1 MLYATTLKHNNYKD
15 MNRLLKHLVFTIMLF
30 TGYEAFSQPP
40 ASFRSSN
47 TARSK
52 VEAYRES
59 YVDRQLN
66 LNDDQKTKFWPVYR
80 QYHDEITAVRKAKRQ
95 NILTNKSKDQMQ
107 KDLQYDQQLIDIKRR
122 YNQEFMKIMPADK
135 VAKIYQSEREFN
147 DELFKQLGER
157 SNPD

>member
-1 MLYATTLKHNNYKD
+1 
-15 MNRLLKHLVFTIMLF
+15 MNRLLKHLVFILMLF
-30 TGYEAFSQPP
+30 TGYEVFSQPP
-40 ASFRSSN
+40 ASFRSSSN
-47 TARSK
+47 ARSK

-66 LNDDQKTKFWPVYR
+66 LNDDQKAKFWPVYR

-95 NILTNKSKDQMQ
+95 NILTNKSRDQMQ

>member
-1 MLYATTLKHNNYKD
+1 
-15 MNRLLKHLVFTIMLF
+15 MNRLLKHLVLIIMLF
-30 TGYEAFSQPP
+30 TGYEVFSQPP
-40 ASFRSSN
+40 ASFRSSS
-47 TARSK
+47 TARNK
-52 VEAYRES
+52 VESYRES
-59 YVDRQLN
+59 YVDRQLS
-66 LNDDQKTKFWPVYR
+66 LNDDQKAKFWPVYR
-80 QYHDEITAVRKAKRQ
+80 QYHDEITAVKKAKRQ

>member
-1 MLYATTLKHNNYKD
+1 
-15 MNRLLKHLVFTIMLF
+15 MNRFLKHLVFILMLF
-30 TGYEAFSQPP
+30 TGYEVFSQPP

-47 TARSK
+47 SARNK

-66 LNDDQKTKFWPVYR
+66 LNDDQKAKFWPVYR
-80 QYHDEITAVRKAKRQ
+80 QYHDEITAVRRAKRQ

>member
-1 MLYATTLKHNNYKD
+1 
-15 MNRLLKHLVFTIMLF
+15 MNRLLKHLVFILMLF
-30 TGYEAFSQPP
+30 TGYEVYSQPP

-47 TARSK
+47 NGRNK
-52 VEAYRES
+52 VESYREN

-66 LNDDQKTKFWPVYR
+66 LNEDQKAKFWPVYR
-80 QYHDEITAVRKAKRQ
+80 QYHDEITSVKRAKRQ
-95 NILTNKSKDQMQ
+95 NILTNKSRDQMQ
-107 KDLQYDQQLIDIKRR
+107 KDLQFDQQLIDIKRR